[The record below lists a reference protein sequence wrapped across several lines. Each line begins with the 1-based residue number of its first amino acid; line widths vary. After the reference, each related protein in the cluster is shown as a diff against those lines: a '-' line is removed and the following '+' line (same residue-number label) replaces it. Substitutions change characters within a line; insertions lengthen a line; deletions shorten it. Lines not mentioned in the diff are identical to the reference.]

1 MDNQIHVAER
11 EWASEEYQN
20 LVPSSNEIK
29 GQVHI
34 DLGYPVIEEYP
45 YGAK

>member
-1 MDNQIHVAER
+1 MDKNKQVQER
-11 EWASEEYQN
+11 DWASEEY
-20 LVPSSNEIK
+20 LGLAPTTDEIK
-29 GQVHI
+29 GQEHI